1 MKCEGVATISIIII
15 SLSLVTFF
23 MIQLESVEDTTVCA
37 DSDGGED
44 EVDGYVLSEKE
55 IISVSRKPTMVS
67 IKLFWLF
74 INRWFRA

>member
-15 SLSLVTFF
+15 SVSLVIFF
-23 MIQLESVEDTTVCA
+23 MIQLESKEDTTVCA

-55 IISVSRKPTMVS
+55 IISVSHNTGYGV
-67 IKLFWLF
+67 
-74 INRWFRA
+74 N